1 MDSPET
7 NLSVVVPAYNE
18 LDALAPV
25 MEELVAIMEGGG
37 REFEIIVIDDGSID
51 GTSEIAAG
59 FSDPVRTIRH
69 QANKGYGAAL
79 KTGIR
84 AARFANVCTTDAD
97 GTYPNERI
105 PGLFEHYLE
114 NDCDMVVGA
123 RTGDNV
129 SIPLIRR
136 PAKWAIGKLANY
148 MVNYRIPDINSGL
161 RLFRRDLVKKMFRI
175 LPDGFSISTNITM
188 AMISHGYKVDFLPID
203 YHARIG
209 RSKIRPIH
217 DTLNFIKLIGK
228 MGLFYAPARIFLPL
242 SGFLFLL
249 AAAWGLFSKYY
260 LGQLADVSTLV
271 LVLTSFQVAVIGLL
285 AELIIGRLPSS
296 FEKD

>member
-1 MDSPET
+1 MNSPDT
-7 NLSVVVPAYNE
+7 GLTVVVPAYNE

-25 MEELVAIMEGGG
+25 MKELVAIMEGAG
-37 REFEIIVIDDGSID
+37 RDFEIIVIDDGSID

-69 QANKGYGAAL
+69 EANEGYGSAL

-84 AARFANVCTTDAD
+84 AARYPNVCTTDAD

-105 PGLFEHYLE
+105 PDLFEHYLK
-114 NDCDMVVGA
+114 NGCDMVVGA

-148 MVNYRIPDINSGL
+148 MVNFRIPDINSGL

-175 LPDGFSISTNITM
+175 LPDGFSISTNVTM
-188 AMISHGYKVDFLPID
+188 AMIFHGYKVDFLPID

-209 RSKIRPIH
+209 SSKIRPIH
-217 DTLNFIKLIGK
+217 DTLNFIQLISK

-242 SGFLFLL
+242 SGILFLI
-249 AAAWGLFSKYY
+249 AVGWALFTKYY
-260 LGQLADVSTLV
+260 LGQLADISTLV
-271 LVLTSFQVAVIGLL
+271 LVLTSFQVAVVGLL

>member
-1 MDSPET
+1 MDRPET
-7 NLSVVVPAYNE
+7 GLTVVVPAYNE

-25 MEELVAIMEGGG
+25 MEELVTIMEGGG
-37 REFEIIVIDDGSID
+37 HAFEIIVIDDGSDD

-69 QANKGYGAAL
+69 ESNKGYGSAL

-84 AARFANVCTTDAD
+84 AARYAVVCTTDAD

-105 PGLFEHYLE
+105 PDLFEHYLE
-114 NDCDMVVGA
+114 NECDMVVGA

-161 RLFRRDLVKKMFRI
+161 RLFRRDLVMKMFRI
-175 LPDGFSISTNITM
+175 LPDGFSISTNVTM
-188 AMISHGYKVDFLPID
+188 AMISHDYKVDFLPID
-203 YHARIG
+203 YHARHRQLENPPHPRHPQLHQADQQDG
-209 RSKIRPIH
+209 PVLRPGS
-217 DTLNFIKLIGK
+217 DFPALERNFV
-228 MGLFYAPARIFLPL
+228 PARRRLGPVFKNTI
-242 SGFLFLL
+242 
-249 AAAWGLFSKYY
+249 WG
-260 LGQLADVSTLV
+260 
-271 LVLTSFQVAVIGLL
+271 
-285 AELIIGRLPSS
+285 SS
-296 FEKD
+296 PT